1 MNTNKEKQDCA
12 NLMLKMDLERARYS
26 AMYETP
32 TEKRISSRRK
42 KIKFFRNIILMRELG
57 LPR

>member
-1 MNTNKEKQDCA
+1 MNTNKEKQDWA

-42 KIKFFRNIILMRELG
+42 KIKFFRNIILMGELG

>member
-42 KIKFFRNIILMRELG
+42 KIKNIRNIILMRELG

>member
-1 MNTNKEKQDCA
+1 MNTSTEKQNWA
-12 NLMLKMDLERARYS
+12 ELMLKMDLEHARYS

-32 TEKRISSRRK
+32 TEKRISCRRK
-42 KIKFFRNIILMRELG
+42 KIKFFRNIIFMREHG

>member
-1 MNTNKEKQDCA
+1 MNTKKEKQDWY
-12 NLMLKMDLERARYS
+12 NLMLQMDLEHARYS

-32 TEKRISSRRK
+32 TEKRISCRRK
-42 KIKFFRNIILMRELG
+42 KIKFFRNIIFMRENG

>member
-1 MNTNKEKQDCA
+1 MNTNKEKQDWA
-12 NLMLKMDLERARYS
+12 NLMLKMDLERTRYS

>member
-1 MNTNKEKQDCA
+1 MNTNKEKQDWA

-42 KIKFFRNIILMRELG
+42 KIKLLTLKLAILFLSI
-57 LPR
+57 

>member
-1 MNTNKEKQDCA
+1 MNTNKEKQDWY
-12 NLMLKMDLERARYS
+12 NLMLKMDLEHARYS
-26 AMYETP
+26 AMNETP
-32 TEKRISSRRK
+32 TEKRISCRRK

>member
-1 MNTNKEKQDCA
+1 MDTSIEKQNWA
-12 NLMLKMDLERARYS
+12 NLMLKMDLEHARYS

-42 KIKFFRNIILMRELG
+42 KVKFFRNIILMRELG

>member
-12 NLMLKMDLERARYS
+12 NLMLKMDFS

>member
-1 MNTNKEKQDCA
+1 MNTNKEKQDWA
-12 NLMLKMDLERARYS
+12 NLMRKMDWERARYT

>member
-1 MNTNKEKQDCA
+1 MNTNKEKQDWA

>member
-42 KIKFFRNIILMRELG
+42 KIKFFRNIIFMREHG

>member
-1 MNTNKEKQDCA
+1 MNTNKEKQDWY
-12 NLMLKMDLERARYS
+12 NLMLKMDLEHARYS

-32 TEKRISSRRK
+32 TEKRISCRRK
-42 KIKFFRNIILMRELG
+42 KIKFFRNIILMMELG

>member
-1 MNTNKEKQDCA
+1 MNTNKEKQDWA

-42 KIKFFRNIILMRELG
+42 KIKFFSKKC
-57 LPR
+57 

>member
-1 MNTNKEKQDCA
+1 MNTNKEKQDWY